1 MTNGAVTGE
10 SAALSIGLI
19 HAGSNNENAIAELLR
34 FGSETQHE
42 KIIRA
47 TGLALAIVSFGQE
60 ENADGVIESLLSD
73 KDFILRYGGA
83 FTIGL
88 AYAGTSNNNAI
99 KKLLHY
105 AVEDVADDVRRAA
118 VIALGFVM
126 FN

>member
-1 MTNGAVTGE
+1 
-10 SAALSIGLI
+10 
-19 HAGSNNENAIAELLR
+19 
-34 FGSETQHE
+34 
-42 KIIRA
+42 
-47 TGLALAIVSFGQE
+47 LAIVSFGQE

-99 KKLLHY
+99 RKLLHY